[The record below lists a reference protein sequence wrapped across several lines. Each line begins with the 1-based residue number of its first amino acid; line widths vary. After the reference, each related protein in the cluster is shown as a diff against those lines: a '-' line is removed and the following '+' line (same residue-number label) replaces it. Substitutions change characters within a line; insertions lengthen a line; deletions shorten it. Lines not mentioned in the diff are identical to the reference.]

1 MKILTSMLLL
11 LLFAIGAAA
20 QVPSDT
26 QNAPGVEVI
35 QITWH
40 RISGGDPRLNEAPLT
55 QNPER
60 AARMAVN
67 QARIGE
73 YNSARM
79 SQGGNVPAPVLLSV
93 PGPDPVQ
100 APVIRPWSGYVYEFT
115 VRNTGTKTIRKIA
128 WEYSFI
134 DPRTNRKV
142 GKRQY
147 KSNVKILPG
156 ATSKL
161 VVRSTLPPIGTVNA
175 RRAGPGTQDQ
185 SPEQMVIESI
195 KYDDGSVWKRS
206 SK

>member
-1 MKILTSMLLL
+1 MKILKSMLLL
-11 LLFAIGAAA
+11 LLFAVGVSA

-26 QNAPGVEVI
+26 QSAPGVEVI
-35 QITWH
+35 QITW
-40 RISGGDPRLNEAPLT
+40 RWVNGGDQGLYAAPLA

-60 AARMAVN
+60 AARIAVN

-79 SQGGNVPAPVLLSV
+79 SQGGNVPPPVLLSV
-93 PGPDPVQ
+93 PPPVEQ
-100 APVIRPWSGYVYEFT
+100 APMIRPWSGYLYEFT
-115 VRNTGTKTIRKIA
+115 VRNTGTKTIRKLA

-134 DPRTNRKV
+134 DPTTKQKV
-142 GKRQY
+142 GRRQY

-161 VVRSTLPPIGTVNA
+161 VVRSSLPPIGTINA
-175 RRAGPGTQDQ
+175 RQAGPGTQDQ
-185 SPEQMVIESI
+185 KPEQMVIESI
-195 KYDDGSVWKRS
+195 KYDDGSVWKRN

>member
-1 MKILTSMLLL
+1 MKILKSMLLL
-11 LLFAIGAAA
+11 LLFAVGAAA

-26 QNAPGVEVI
+26 QSAPGVEVI
-35 QITWH
+35 QITW
-40 RISGGDPRLNEAPLT
+40 RRVDGGDPRLYEAAMT

-60 AARMAVN
+60 AGRVAVN

-93 PGPDPVQ
+93 PPAVEPIPMV
-100 APVIRPWSGYVYEFT
+100 RPWSGYVYEFR
-115 VRNTGTKTIRKIA
+115 VRNTGTKTIRKIT
-128 WEYSFI
+128 WEYSFT
-134 DPRTNRKV
+134 DPKTNRQV
-142 GKRQY
+142 GRRQY

-161 VVRSTLPPIGTVNA
+161 VVRSSLPPIGIVNA
-175 RRAGPGTQDQ
+175 RQAGPGTQDQ
-185 SPEQMVIESI
+185 NPDQMVIESI
-195 KYDDGSVWKRS
+195 KYNDGSVWKRT